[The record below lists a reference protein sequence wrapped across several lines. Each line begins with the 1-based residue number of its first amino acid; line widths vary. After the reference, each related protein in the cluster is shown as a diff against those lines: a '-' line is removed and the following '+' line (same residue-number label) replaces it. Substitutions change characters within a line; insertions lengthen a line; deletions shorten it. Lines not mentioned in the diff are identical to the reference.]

1 MNNDRRFEINNKI
14 ISVDQIKEIS
24 DYLQKT
30 CNYYLELIAKDREKN
45 NNTYISNGQYSYY
58 AVSKPEVKYTITYT
72 DNRTVNTTDVIV
84 FNDVLNEPQYIKE
97 IVQQLYISYRDNE
110 LNEETEHSM
119 SIYLSLSEDVVY
131 FSTSDKNMNEPSYNL
146 NSYVRG
152 LLESGEDRYSGIV
165 KKKFF
170 VKCIIGLAIGS
181 IITLMLFFILLMMK
195 NNGSDIF
202 EILFSNGLIL
212 SLFGWL
218 IAFAFGNILSRPIVD
233 NLFKEIDNASSVYYN
248 AGMHD
253 TYKKDYMRKNEVL
266 IGASYKNLEKRKSI
280 EKMYSLSKK
289 VILVRLIISVIVII
303 VLSTL

>member
-202 EILFSNGLIL
+202 ETLFSNGLIL

>member
-30 CNYYLELIAKDREKN
+30 CNYYLELIAKDRKKN

-202 EILFSNGLIL
+202 ETLFSNGLIL